1 MVTSEEAP
9 CRVMAPKATGCTGDL
24 RAGLWGGG
32 CSDHESAEQGLPPG
46 EAKEALQKMD
56 HKFWG
61 LLLSAGEMGR
71 VG

>member
-1 MVTSEEAP
+1 MGACGHQRGSTLPGDGS
-9 CRVMAPKATGCTGDL
+9 CTGDL

-32 CSDHESAEQGLPPG
+32 CGDHESAEQGLSPG
-46 EAKEALQKMD
+46 EAKEALQKM
-56 HKFWG
+56 HRKLWG